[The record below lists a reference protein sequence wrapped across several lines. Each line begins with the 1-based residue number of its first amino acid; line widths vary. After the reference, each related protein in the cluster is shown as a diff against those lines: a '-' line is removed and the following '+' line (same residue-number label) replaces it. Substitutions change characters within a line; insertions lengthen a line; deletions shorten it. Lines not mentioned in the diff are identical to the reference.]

1 MFKQKKLSF
10 GARFGLYIASFF
22 LGLLL
27 FAAAVTTA
35 LIADVQI
42 ITSRDGLSG
51 IIQTM
56 MSAPANVRPHAPA
69 FVSHEGGLR
78 VAPRVNR
85 TYQMPRRDETEAD
98 EEAAGD
104 VAEDLT
110 AQLIGMFYE
119 AMGEMFGE
127 EMTFTQDEFTQMVNE
142 STVKDYIA
150 DKTAGLITDYLN
162 DEITTTFEVEEVV
175 QLIQENAALIESI
188 TGEPIPEDI
197 AQTIGQ
203 VFDENE
209 IIVKIEAE
217 GLAGFMELMP
227 PSGNPDGEAGTSS
240 GGDILEI
247 LETVKE
253 YYFIVSSI
261 ASSANMVIGIIICV
275 ILMAA
280 IVLINC
286 RQLGKGLRRAGYP
299 LVIAGSAVVLNILA
313 IALPDMWVVKGID
326 NAAAAATAK
335 MVANLLRHIFA
346 ETATPNIVMFSTGA
360 VLVIGGI
367 VLGSLLRPKVVVEE
381 APVETLPAAEEAA
394 EEPTPTAE

>member
-261 ASSANMVIGIIICV
+261 ASSANMVIGIVICV

-367 VLGSLLRPKVVVEE
+367 VLGTLLRPKVVVEE